1 MNAVV
6 FGFDASGEHAVGQ
19 GHGGHHGHL
28 LAAAFAASM
37 QDLARTVVSAR
48 FAYTLEDTMTAGM
61 RLLGFNSD
69 SETTEPTSIG
79 KP

>member
-1 MNAVV
+1 MRLDRDMAATTAT
-6 FGFDASGEHAVGQ
+6 F
-19 GHGGHHGHL
+19 L
-28 LAAAFAASM
+28 PAAFAASM

-79 KP
+79 KPYN